1 MRKFSFVGILV
12 SMLTLTS
19 ACAVGPLVQH
29 ETARSVGEGSHDL
42 VGGYGQAGIVAK
54 WNYGITENFDF
65 GMQYESLS
73 FGVRA
78 KYAIVNGKSGGFSLA
93 GAVGAGSSIGG
104 NHMYFDI
111 MTSYLAGTF
120 EPYATA
126 RFVQVSTDPAD
137 FRNAD
142 TGEIAFTVQ
151 SANYNY
157 GQAIVGTRIW
167 MSPNWLLSLEAS
179 SLFGLGDTVSF
190 SSNVLVGAAL
200 GYRFN

>member
-1 MRKFSFVGILV
+1 MKNLILV
-12 SMLTLTS
+12 VMMAMVSG
-19 ACAVGPLVQH
+19 CAVGPLVQH
-29 ETARSVGEGSHDL
+29 ETARSVGEGHHEL

-78 KYAIVNGKSGGFSLA
+78 KYSVINGKSGGFSLA
-93 GAVGAGSSIGG
+93 GALGAGSSIGG
-104 NHMYFDI
+104 NHKYLDL

-137 FRNAD
+137 FRNTD
-142 TGEIAFTVQ
+142 TGEIAFTIQ

-179 SLFGLGDTVSF
+179 SLFGLGDSVSF